1 LSTPIDFKELIG
13 AIAATV
19 SVAIAFTAIV
29 GAFRA
34 GVLKKLK
41 FGSIELEAPQMDIKV
56 FREAIEHRGTEVTK
70 EIPFEIEQLTNYYS
84 QILGQSK
91 VSFWFSLIFASLGF
105 SIIVVAAFLYTD
117 GSGTA
122 TAAQFIAGLIMDA
135 ISGLFFVQSRN
146 AQKSMGDFF
155 DKLRNDRL
163 HMESR
168 KLCDSVEDKPAQDA
182 LRVHLA
188 LHYSGA
194 PNAETIARHITETCL
209 AKAKANLSINTRP
222 AL

>member
-1 LSTPIDFKELIG
+1 LSTPFDFKELIG
-13 AIAATV
+13 AIAASV
-19 SVAIAFTAIV
+19 SVAIAFTAIA

-41 FGSIELEAPQMDIKV
+41 FGGFELEAPPREIQI
-56 FREAIEHRGTEVTK
+56 FREALEKRGTEAAK
-70 EIPFEIEQLTNYYS
+70 EIPFEIEQLTNYYT

-122 TAAQFIAGLIMDA
+122 TTAQFIAGLIMDA

-146 AQKSMGDFF
+146 VDLVK
-155 DKLRNDRL
+155 KIDR
-163 HMESR
+163 
-168 KLCDSVEDKPAQDA
+168 
-182 LRVHLA
+182 
-188 LHYSGA
+188 
-194 PNAETIARHITETCL
+194 
-209 AKAKANLSINTRP
+209 
-222 AL
+222 